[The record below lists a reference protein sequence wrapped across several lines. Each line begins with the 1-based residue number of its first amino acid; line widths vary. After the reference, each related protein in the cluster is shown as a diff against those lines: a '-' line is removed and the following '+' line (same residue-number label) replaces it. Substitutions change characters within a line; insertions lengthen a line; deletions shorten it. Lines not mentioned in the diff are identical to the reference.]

1 MPKNGEKLNPPKG
14 AGFRV
19 GQEHH
24 FFVHFSRWRF
34 FAFCFLNVVVWRFAE
49 TGRKGTCYNFWI
61 FLKTI
66 SEGRQ
71 QVSRFSKGKRFFVA
85 IFKLPLFRQK
95 VFVLRLRK
103 FIFREQALRFPLHYH
118 FRPVP
123 ICVAGRRTRGGRGA
137 SGNRVIA
144 AD

>member
-1 MPKNGEKLNPPKG
+1 MAKRSSILLKALDSALVRN
-14 AGFRV
+14 V
-19 GQEHH
+19 T
-24 FFVHFSRWRF
+24 FSRISRDGVF
-34 FAFCFLNVVVWRFAE
+34 SLFASYTLLCGGSRTWAE
-49 TGRKGTCYNFWI
+49 KVHVTTFGF
-61 FLKTI
+61 FLKTK

-118 FRPVP
+118 FQPVP

-137 SGNRVIA
+137 GGNRVIA